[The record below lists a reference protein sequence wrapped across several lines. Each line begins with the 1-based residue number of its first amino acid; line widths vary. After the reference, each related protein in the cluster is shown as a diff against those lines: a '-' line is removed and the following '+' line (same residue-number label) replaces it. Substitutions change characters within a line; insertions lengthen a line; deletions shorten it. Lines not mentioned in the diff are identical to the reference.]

1 MMKCEDFINKLKHIV
16 SLPTTYYSV
25 AGGDWAKWNGKSWN
39 FDCVILVKAIL
50 WGWNE
55 NKNHAHGGAVY
66 GSNGV
71 YDDSADTII
80 NRCKNVSS
88 SFKNIV
94 PGELLY
100 MAGHVGIYIGDGQ
113 VIECTAAWE
122 GKVLYSKIDNSGN
135 RSRNGIYA
143 GKWLKHGKLP
153 YIEYSIQD
161 TTTNIENKEE
171 NQKGPDYTGVIT
183 YQAYTGEWLPEVNK
197 CDNTDDGF
205 AGIGTK
211 TITGFRCKPQYGEI
225 IYEAHLKGGNWI
237 GAVNSKDY
245 KKNDTKNPNSYAG
258 IYGKPIDGIRIK
270 STRGYVD
277 YRAKTKED
285 GWLPW
290 ARGFGSKGDLF
301 AGIYGHDIIGIQ
313 MK

>member
-135 RSRNGIYA
+135 RSRNGISA

-153 YIEYSIQD
+153 YLTYDESD
-161 TTTNIENKEE
+161 TTSSTESKTETTE
-171 NQKGPDYTGVIT
+171 PDYTGVIT

-197 CDNTDDGF
+197 CDDTYDGF

-211 TITGFRCKPQYGEI
+211 TISGFRCKPQYGEI
-225 IYEAHLKGGNWI
+225 TYEAHLKGGNWI